1 MPSISCIIV
10 NYNKEAFLR
19 QAILSVINQT
29 MPVAEVIV
37 ADDAS
42 TDGSRELIT
51 SLAHE
56 YSQIKPIFREKNLG
70 VGANRDLAIRVAES
84 ELITSL
90 DGDDWY
96 SPQKV
101 EKEFLAQQGYSNAI
115 AYSDMQVVRN
125 EDELIGYCDTSGF
138 PGKDFKER
146 LQWLVHL
153 SGSTPRDML
162 VPKKLYLEAGGI
174 QHGKNLHE
182 DWDYQLRLAT
192 YPNPWLHSGI
202 VGVNYRL
209 TNSGL
214 AKSNSLSAHVQAQTG
229 ILMSNQKLLIKHI
242 GARSFWL
249 AMVKV
254 YLRGT
259 RSALG
264 IRSNLR
270 KIKNYLFSDKIKIY
284 GK

>member
-51 SLAHE
+51 ALAHE

-70 VGANRDLAIRVAES
+70 VGANRDLAIRAAES
-84 ELITSL
+84 ELITYL

-96 SPQKV
+96 SPQKI
-101 EKEFLAQQGYSNAI
+101 EKEFLAQQGYADAI
-115 AYSDMQVVRN
+115 AYSDIQVVRHEN
-125 EDELIGYCDTSGF
+125 ELIWYWDTSGF
-138 PGKDFKER
+138 PNHDVKQR
-146 LQWLVHL
+146 LQWLVTL
-153 SGSTPRDML
+153 PGPAPRDML

-182 DWDYQLRLAT
+182 DWDYQLRLAA
-192 YPNPWLHSGI
+192 YPNPWVHSGI

-209 TNSGL
+209 TDSGL
-214 AKSNSLSAHVQAQTG
+214 AKTNSLSAHVQAQAR
-229 ILMSNQKLLIKHI
+229 ILMSNHKLLTEQI
-242 GARSFWL
+242 GVHNFWW
-249 AMVKV
+249 AMAQV
-254 YLRGT
+254 YWRGT

-264 IRSNLR
+264 IRSKLR
-270 KIKNYLFSDKIKIY
+270 KIKTYLSSDKI
-284 GK
+284 